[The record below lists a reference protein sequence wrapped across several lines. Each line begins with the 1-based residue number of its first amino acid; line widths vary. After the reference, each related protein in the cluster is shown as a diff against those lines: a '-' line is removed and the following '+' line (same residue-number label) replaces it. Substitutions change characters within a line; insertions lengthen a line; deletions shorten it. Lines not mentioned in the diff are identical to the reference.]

1 VERNSAVTEHLV
13 TDEVVERLE
22 HTPDPRLRE
31 IMISLVRHLHAF
43 AVDVGLTESEWMQG
57 IQFLTDVGHITD
69 DVRQE
74 FILLSDTLGL
84 SSLVV
89 ELTHGA
95 ESIVTESTILGPF
108 YVDNPPVREL
118 GANMAEGDPGET
130 LVVSGNVYSSDG
142 TPLPHAQLDVWQ
154 TASNGLYDVQDEHQA
169 AGSLRGRFHADH
181 EGGFRFRTV
190 RPVSYPIPD
199 DGPVGKL
206 LASTGRHPWRAAHI
220 HFIVSAAGHEPVI
233 THVFDSSDPYLESDT
248 VFGVRRSLI
257 RTFEPVT
264 SPEQA
269 AALGVELPALTLSYD
284 FTLRPKQAG
293 SRE

>member
-1 VERNSAVTEHLV
+1 VTEHLV

-22 HTPDPRLRE
+22 NTPDPRLRE
-31 IMISLVRHLHAF
+31 IMVSLVRHLHAF
-43 AVDVGLTESEWMQG
+43 AVEVGLTESEWMTG

-69 DVRQE
+69 EVRQE

-95 ESIVTESTILGPF
+95 QSAVTESTILGPF
-108 YVDNPPVREL
+108 YVDNPPIREF
-118 GANMAEGDPGET
+118 GENIAEGDPGEA
-130 LVVSGNVYSSDG
+130 LVVSGTVRSSDG

-169 AGSLRGRFHADH
+169 AGSLRGRFTTDHA
-181 EGGFRFRTV
+181 GAFRFRTV

-220 HFIVSAAGHEPVI
+220 HFIVSAVGHEPVI
-233 THVFDSSDPYLESDT
+233 THVFDSADTYLKSDT

-257 RTFEPVT
+257 RTLKPIGSQQEAT
-264 SPEQA
+264 
-269 AALGVELPALTLSYD
+269 ALGVEFPALRLNYD
-284 FTLRPKQAG
+284 FALQPH
-293 SRE
+293 

>member
-1 VERNSAVTEHLV
+1 VNEHLV
-13 TDEVVERLE
+13 TGEVVDRLA

-31 IMISLVRHLHAF
+31 IMVSLVKHLHAF
-43 AVDVGLTESEWMQG
+43 AVDVGLTESEWMAG

-69 DVRQE
+69 EVRQE

-95 ESIVTESTILGPF
+95 ESVVTESTILGPF

-118 GANMAEGDPGET
+118 GANIAEGDPGET
-130 LVVSGNVYSSDG
+130 LVVSGTVRSSDG
-142 TPLPHAQLDVWQ
+142 TSLPHSQLDVWQ

-169 AGSLRGRFHADH
+169 AGSLRGRFFTDH
-181 EGGFRFRTV
+181 EGAFRFRTV

-206 LASTGRHPWRAAHI
+206 LVATGRHPWRAAHV
-220 HFIVSAAGHEPVI
+220 HFIVSAVGHEPVT
-233 THVFDSSDPYLESDT
+233 THVFDSADPYLETDT

-257 RTFEPVT
+257 RTLEPVT

-269 AALGVELPALTLSYD
+269 AALGVELPAWKLSYD
-284 FTLRPKQAG
+284 FTLRRQ
-293 SRE
+293 

>member
-1 VERNSAVTEHLV
+1 VSEHLV
-13 TDEVVERLE
+13 TEEVVDRLDA
-22 HTPDPRLRE
+22 TPDARLRE

-43 AVDVGLTESEWMQG
+43 AVEVELTESEWMQG

-69 DVRQE
+69 EVRQE

-95 ESIVTESTILGPF
+95 ASVVTESTILGPF
-108 YVDNPPVREL
+108 YVDNPPVREF
-118 GANMAEGDPGET
+118 GENMAEGDPGEQ
-130 LVVSGNVYSSDG
+130 LVVLGTVRSSDG

-154 TASNGLYDVQDEHQA
+154 TASNGLYDVQDDSQA
-169 AGSLRGRFHADH
+169 AGSLRGRYHSGED
-181 EGGFRFRTV
+181 GRFRFRTV

-206 LASTGRHPWRAAHI
+206 LAATGRHPWRAAHI
-220 HFIVSAAGHEPVI
+220 HFIVSALGHEPVT
-233 THVFDSSDPYLESDT
+233 THVFDSADPYLNSDT

-257 RTFEPVT
+257 RTFEPLG
-264 SPEQA
+264 SEEEALA
-269 AALGVELPALTLSYD
+269 AGGAFPGLRLQYD
-284 FTLRPKQAG
+284 FFLRPVGSTAG
-293 SRE
+293 PST

>member
-1 VERNSAVTEHLV
+1 MERNRAVTEHLV

-43 AVDVGLTESEWMQG
+43 AVEVGLTEAEWMQG

-69 DVRQE
+69 EVRQE

-108 YVDNPPVREL
+108 YVDNPPVRVL
-118 GANMAEGDPGET
+118 GANIAEGDPGET
-130 LVVSGNVYSSDG
+130 LVVSGNVYSPDG

-169 AGSLRGRFHADH
+169 AGSLRGRFHTDDD
-181 EGGFRFRTV
+181 GGYRFRTV

-233 THVFDSSDPYLESDT
+233 THVFDASDPYLESDT

-257 RTFEPVT
+257 RTLEPIG
-264 SPEQA
+264 SQEEA
-269 AALGVELPALTLSYD
+269 SALGVELPALKLSYD
-284 FTLRPKQAG
+284 FALRLQ
-293 SRE
+293 

>member
-1 VERNSAVTEHLV
+1 VSEHLV

-22 HTPDPRLRE
+22 GTPDPRLRE
-31 IMISLVRHLHAF
+31 IMVSLVRHLHAF
-43 AVDVGLTESEWMQG
+43 AVDVGLTESEWMTG
-57 IQFLTDVGHITD
+57 IQFLTDVGHMTD
-69 DVRQE
+69 EVRQE

-118 GANMAEGDPGET
+118 GDNMAEGDPGET
-130 LVVSGNVYSSDG
+130 LVVSGFVRSSDG

-169 AGSLRGRFHADH
+169 AGSLRGRFYTDDD
-181 EGGFRFRTV
+181 GGFRFRTV
-190 RPVSYPIPD
+190 RPVSYSIPD

-233 THVFDSSDPYLESDT
+233 THVFDSADSYLESDT

-257 RTFEPVT
+257 RTLEPIGSKEEAT
-264 SPEQA
+264 
-269 AALGVELPALTLSYD
+269 ALGVELPALRLSYD
-284 FTLRPKQAG
+284 FALRPH
-293 SRE
+293 